1 MVVGAFQGALA
12 ERTNLSAYVI
22 ISFLLASFV
31 YPIILAWTW
40 GKGWLYDKGF
50 HDFAGSGIV
59 HLVAG
64 TAALWG
70 AICVGERRSKIRD
83 REGHEVHKVNVNP
96 KSADIQKELNEI
108 NPDFS
113 LIAKKAFKNNQ
124 GELAGNNN
132 AFIVF
137 GTLLIWASYF
147 FFVGGRTLG

>member
-1 MVVGAFQGALA
+1 VVVAAFQGALA

-40 GKGWLYDKGF
+40 GQGWLFDKGF

-64 TAALWG
+64 TTALWG
-70 AICVGERRSKIRD
+70 AICVGERRSKVRV
-83 REGHEVHKVNVNP
+83 REGHEIHKVNVNP
-96 KSADIQKELNEI
+96 KSAKIQEKLNEI

-113 LIAKKAFKNNQ
+113 KIAKKAFRDN
-124 GELAGNNN
+124 
-132 AFIVF
+132 
-137 GTLLIWASYF
+137 
-147 FFVGGRTLG
+147 